1 MEERSCLLD
10 EALITHCG
18 SQQLTAGGAQAE
30 LAVVLHHI
38 WGRLMLQMPDLV
50 GNFVNGVDHGMRCL
64 VQQKAVALEANNHLL
79 APGR

>member
-1 MEERSCLLD
+1 
-10 EALITHCG
+10 
-18 SQQLTAGGAQAE
+18 
-30 LAVVLHHI
+30 
-38 WGRLMLQMPDLV
+38 MLQVPDLV